1 MFVHD
6 HNAMAQVDQDAR
18 RYLRGD
24 EFGSTHDRGGA
35 RLYLIIE
42 DLPRLIR
49 QNFVVV
55 EIKIITR
62 QSGLPKAAQGI
73 TDRARFG
80 SIAGCQTCEDP
91 DDRPLLG
98 RVSQLV

>member
-62 QSGLPKAAQGI
+62 QSGLPKRHKALRLGL
-73 TDRARFG
+73 G
-80 SIAGCQTCEDP
+80 SV
-91 DDRPLLG
+91 PLLVVKPAKT
-98 RVSQLV
+98 RMTAPS

>member
-6 HNAMAQVDQDAR
+6 LNAMAQSR
-18 RYLRGD
+18 PERPPHLRGD

-49 QNFVVV
+49 QNFVIV
-55 EIKIITR
+55 EMK
-62 QSGLPKAAQGI
+62 
-73 TDRARFG
+73 
-80 SIAGCQTCEDP
+80 
-91 DDRPLLG
+91 
-98 RVSQLV
+98 